1 MLILDASVA
10 ISAAIEEASSSVA
23 QEILARVAQHG
34 AIVPN
39 IWHLEVGQT
48 LLVAERRKKIDAAR
62 REEVCRSFLDLPI
75 TVDGETFGRAW
86 TDTMALAMK
95 WRLTVYD
102 ASYLEL
108 CMRRSL
114 PLATFDKALRRAAA
128 EAGVA
133 LL

>member
-10 ISAAIEEASSSVA
+10 ISAVIEEASSPVA
-23 QEILARVAQHG
+23 HDILQRVAQHG

-39 IWHLEVGQT
+39 VWHLEVGQT
-48 LLVAERRKKIDAAR
+48 LLIAERRKKIDAAR
-62 REEVCRSFLDLPI
+62 REEACRSFLDLPV
-75 TVDGETFGRAW
+75 TVDAETFGRAW
-86 TDTMALAMK
+86 TDTMALAVK

-102 ASYLEL
+102 AAYLEL
-108 CMRRSL
+108 CVRRSL

-133 LL
+133 LV